1 MNQILIVDD
10 EPVILLGIQYMLEK
24 LCPECRVAALAVDGE
39 DGLQK
44 IRNYQP
50 DIVIT
55 DITMPG
61 MDGLNLI
68 RQAREEGFKARFIIL
83 SGYSDFN
90 YARQAVSLG
99 VEDYITKP
107 VEEQDL
113 VDVIRKVCQSI
124 DAARANEAA
133 EAFRTEKYRQ
143 YVLRDVLAE
152 NRTDKAGR
160 VQKLTSI
167 GFPLSGASCL
177 CFCFFARDE
186 KPGKGFSP
194 EELEKTIR
202 TQAET
207 CLSFCR
213 ECFVLQDIQDVD
225 CVLLLMPEDI
235 SEKTV
240 HNCLGMFRYACME
253 KMNMD
258 MWIGCSRIHRHPA
271 DLSEAFEEARCALNY
286 RILLRDPGIIQ
297 YERISQLESKNLP
310 LPNEA
315 LSRLEEAVDSMDD
328 DAFRQVLDQLFDEW
342 QSRPDMTLEQVK
354 LVCLNILLTGIRKI
368 PFVQFQLNE
377 YLGKNLFSLDTLSH
391 FDSLDQ
397 LKNWILNVMKSMNEL
412 MLHAPSGESVD
423 VIEESKK
430 YIRAHFTEEISL
442 KDIADRFFINA
453 SYFSTLFKKRTG
465 QNYQAYVT
473 KLRVDLAKKLLA
485 DSRMRIY
492 EICETVGYADMKH
505 FNRVFERE
513 VGVRPA
519 DYRKSVLSGE

>member
-24 LCPECRVAALAVDGE
+24 YCPECRVAALAVDGE

-44 IRNYQP
+44 IRDLRP

-55 DITMPG
+55 DITMPQ
-61 MDGLNLI
+61 MNGLDLI
-68 RQAREEGFKARFIIL
+68 RKAREEGCRARFIIL

-107 VEEQDL
+107 VEEQEL
-113 VDVIRKVCQSI
+113 VEVIRRVCRSI
-124 DAARANEAA
+124 DAGRATEAE
-133 EAFRTEKYRQ
+133 EALRTEQYRQ
-143 YVLRDVLAE
+143 YVLRDVLAG
-152 NRTDKAGR
+152 NRMDRAEKA
-160 VQKLTSI
+160 QKLSAV
-167 GFPLSGASCL
+167 GFPMSGASCL
-177 CFCFFARDE
+177 CFCVFVREDAGQEFPAA
-186 KPGKGFSP
+186 
-194 EELEKTIR
+194 ELEKELGSL
-202 TQAET
+202 AES
-207 CLSFCR
+207 CLPFCR
-213 ECFVLQDIQDVD
+213 DRFILPDLQDVN
-225 CVLLLMPEDI
+225 CVLLLMPEEI
-235 SEKTV
+235 PEKTV

-253 KMNMD
+253 KLKRD
-258 MWIGCSRIHRHPA
+258 VWIGCSRVHRNPG
-271 DLSEAFEEARCALNY
+271 DLSETFEEARCALNY
-286 RILLRDPGIIQ
+286 RILLREPEVIR
-297 YERISQLESKNLP
+297 YERISELEARDLQ
-310 LPNEA
+310 LPNET

-328 DAFRQVLDQLFDEW
+328 DACRRVLDQLFDEW

-377 YLGKNLFSLDTLSH
+377 YLGKNLFSLETLSH
-391 FDSLDQ
+391 FASLDQ
-397 LKNWILNVMKSMNEL
+397 LKNWILNVLKSMNEL
-412 MLHAPSGESVD
+412 MLNTPAGESLD

-442 KDIADRFFINA
+442 KDIADRFFINS

-473 KLRVDLAKKLLA
+473 KLRVELARKLLA

-492 EICETVGYADMKH
+492 EICETVGYSDMKH

-513 VGVRPA
+513 TGVRPA
-519 DYRKSVLSGE
+519 DYRKSVLGGS